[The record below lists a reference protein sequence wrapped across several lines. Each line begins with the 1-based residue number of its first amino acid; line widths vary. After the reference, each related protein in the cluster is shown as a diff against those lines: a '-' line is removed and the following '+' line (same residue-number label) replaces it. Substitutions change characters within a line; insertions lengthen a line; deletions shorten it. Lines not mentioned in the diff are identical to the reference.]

1 MRDNNISGSVFDD
14 YFKKISKTQNN
25 NTPYLL
31 ESNGKTTSC
40 VYLDETDLVND
51 LGFDSLELAELT
63 VVIEEEYGIDIF
75 EHKIIRTVGEI
86 RTILNA

>member
-1 MRDNNISGSVFDD
+1 MKKSLEEIISE
-14 YFKKISKTQNN
+14 
-25 NTPYLL
+25 LL
-31 ESNGKTTSC
+31 ESNGKTAPT
-40 VYLDETDLVND
+40 VYLNENDLVND

-86 RTILNA
+86 KSILNV

>member
-1 MRDNNISGSVFDD
+1 MRKNLEDIISD
-14 YFKKISKTQNN
+14 
-25 NTPYLL
+25 LL
-31 ESNGKTTSC
+31 ESNGKTTSG

-63 VVIEEEYGIDIF
+63 VIIEEEYGIDIF

-86 RTILNA
+86 RLILNA

>member
-1 MRDNNISGSVFDD
+1 MKKSLEEIISD
-14 YFKKISKTQNN
+14 
-25 NTPYLL
+25 LL
-31 ESNGKTTSC
+31 EGNGKTASG
-40 VYLDETDLVND
+40 VYLDKTDLVND

-86 RTILNA
+86 RSILNA

>member
-1 MRDNNISGSVFDD
+1 MKKSLEEIISD
-14 YFKKISKTQNN
+14 
-25 NTPYLL
+25 LL
-31 ESNGKTTSC
+31 EGNGKTASG
-40 VYLDETDLVND
+40 VYLNETDLVND

-86 RTILNA
+86 RSILNA

>member
-1 MRDNNISGSVFDD
+1 MKRSLEEIINE
-14 YFKKISKTQNN
+14 
-25 NTPYLL
+25 LL
-31 ESNGKTTSC
+31 EGNGKTTNS
-40 VYLDETDLVND
+40 VYLDEIDLVND

-86 RTILNA
+86 RSILNA